1 MTFLKVAM
9 RGGLIRGLND
19 TLFRIFVRN
28 ASLAISGAG
37 FICDQPPRKLF
48 SHAFL
53 NIGVNRRFQ
62 ISRWSRLPTLHYTR
76 HNSSGQCQ
84 NFLLFCWSQNCRVNW
99 ALIFTEA
106 LDKNCNYNMHT
117 LSRLRLTL
125 GKFSIKVTLK
135 IPQNNKSYL

>member
-37 FICDQPPRKLF
+37 FICDKPPRKLF

-53 NIGVNRRFQ
+53 NMV
-62 ISRWSRLPTLHYTR
+62 S
-76 HNSSGQCQ
+76 
-84 NFLLFCWSQNCRVNW
+84 
-99 ALIFTEA
+99 
-106 LDKNCNYNMHT
+106 
-117 LSRLRLTL
+117 TL
-125 GKFSIKVTLK
+125 GSKYLIGLACQHCIIHGITQVDSAKTFCFSVGPK
-135 IPQNNKSYL
+135 IVVSTGL

>member
-1 MTFLKVAM
+1 M

-62 ISRWSRLPTLHYTR
+62 ISRWSRLPTLFIIHGITQVD
-76 HNSSGQCQ
+76 SAKT
-84 NFLLFCWSQNCRVNW
+84 FC
-99 ALIFTEA
+99 
-106 LDKNCNYNMHT
+106 
-117 LSRLRLTL
+117 
-125 GKFSIKVTLK
+125 FSVGPK
-135 IPQNNKSYL
+135 IVVSTGL